1 MSLPPFRYYLRV
13 RYGECDAQKVVFN
26 ARYGEYVD
34 LSITEYFRALGYGEQ
49 MVTAEVDFQLVR
61 QVTEWRAPAR
71 YDDVL
76 EGSVSTLRVGNT
88 SFVVQCTFR
97 GAGKDAVICECETVY
112 VLVDNATMTK
122 KPVPPEMRERLLN
135 GAPGA
140 QIDHAGYLS
149 TPSYL
154 STLSS

>member
-1 MSLPPFRYYLRV
+1 MSQPPFRYYLRV

-34 LSITEYFRALGYGEQ
+34 LSITEFFRAIGYGEQ
-49 MVTAEVDFQLVR
+49 MVTGEVDFQLVR
-61 QVTEWRAPAR
+61 QVTQWRAPAR

-88 SFVVQCTFR
+88 SFVLQCQFR
-97 GAGKDAVICECETVY
+97 VAGREAVICESETVY
-112 VLVDNATMTK
+112 VLVDNPSLTK
-122 KPVPPEMRERLLN
+122 KPVPPDMRERLLQ

-140 QIDHAGYLS
+140 RIDHAGYL
-149 TPSYL
+149 PR
-154 STLSS
+154 LSS

>member
-1 MSLPPFRYYLRV
+1 MSPSPFRYYLRV

-34 LSITEYFRALGYGEQ
+34 LTITEFFRAIGYGEQ
-49 MVTAEVDFQLVR
+49 MVTGEVDFQLVK
-61 QVTEWRAPAR
+61 QVTQWRAPAR

-88 SFVVQCTFR
+88 SFALQCTFR
-97 GAGKDAVICECETVY
+97 VAGKEAVICESETVY
-112 VLVDNATMTK
+112 VLVDSATLIK
-122 KPVPPEMRERLLN
+122 KTVLPEMRERLLN

-140 QIDHAGYLS
+140 QIDHAGYL
-149 TPSYL
+149 PRVGG
-154 STLSS
+154 

>member
-34 LSITEYFRALGYGEQ
+34 LAITEFFRALCYGEQ

-61 QVTEWRAPAR
+61 QVKEWRAPAR

-76 EGSVSTLRVGNT
+76 EGSVAALQVGNT
-88 SFVVQCTFR
+88 SFALQVAFR
-97 GAGKDAVICECETVY
+97 IAGRDAVICECETVY
-112 VLVDNATMTK
+112 VLVDSATLTK
-122 KPVPPEMRERLLN
+122 RPVPPEMRERLLR
-135 GAPGA
+135 GAPGV
-140 QIDHAGYLS
+140 QIDHAGFLPRP
-149 TPSYL
+149 TA
-154 STLSS
+154 SSWA

>member
-1 MSLPPFRYYLRV
+1 MSPSPFRYYLRV

-34 LSITEYFRALGYGEQ
+34 LSITEFFRAIGYGEQ
-49 MVTAEVDFQLVR
+49 MVSGEVDFQLVR
-61 QVTEWRAPAR
+61 QVTQWRAPAR

-88 SFVVQCTFR
+88 SFALQCIFR
-97 GAGKDAVICECETVY
+97 VAGKEPVICECETVY
-112 VLVDNATMTK
+112 VLVDSATLVK
-122 KPVPPEMRERLLN
+122 QPVEADMRERLLR

-140 QIDHAGYLS
+140 QIDHAGYLR
-149 TPSYL
+149 PAIA
-154 STLSS
+154 